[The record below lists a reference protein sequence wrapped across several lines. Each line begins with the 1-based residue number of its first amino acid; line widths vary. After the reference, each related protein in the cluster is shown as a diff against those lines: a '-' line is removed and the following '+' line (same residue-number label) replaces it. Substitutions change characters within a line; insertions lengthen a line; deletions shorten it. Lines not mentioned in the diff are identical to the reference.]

1 MTKEELQKKIN
12 YGEQDIQSMKE
23 IAESYLRGD
32 IIRDTTAAEAWLR
45 KIIDREEGIYSMEAM
60 ALLAKEIWKK
70 EEILSDEDYLYICQ
84 IYQQTYGEERKE
96 LEYLLSLATESQ
108 KKIIK

>member
-1 MTKEELQKKIN
+1 MTKEELQKKIDD
-12 YGEQDIQSMKE
+12 GEWDLQNMKE
-23 IAESYLRGD
+23 IAKSYLRGD
-32 IIRDTTAAEAWLR
+32 IIHDTTAAEAWLR

-70 EEILSDEDYLYICQ
+70 EEILSDEDYLHICK

-96 LEYLLSLATESQ
+96 LEYLLSLATERQ
-108 KKIIK
+108 KKIK